1 MDADRRALKACIT
14 AAIGILAIEAL
25 AAWAIARTGVPV
37 LAAIGLARAA
47 DVALIALSLRR
58 FRLDRGALFLPAGS
72 LVSGLRRG
80 LLWSAA
86 LGVLAA
92 LGCAAALLFG
102 LEPLGLIGAPAAA
115 RGPQALLF
123 FAVGGLIGPIA
134 EEVFFR
140 GLLYRSLRRW
150 GAPAAILGTTLL
162 FALLHPAAATLPV
175 TQIIGGLVFAAAVET
190 ERNLMVPITIH
201 VLGNLAIFA
210 LAYAG

>member
-25 AAWAIARTGVPV
+25 AAWTIAWTGVPV

-58 FRLDRGALFLPAGS
+58 FRLERGEIFLPAGG
-72 LVSGLRRG
+72 LGRGLRQG

-86 LGVLAA
+86 CGAIAA
-92 LGCAAALLFG
+92 LGFAAAILFG
-102 LEPLGLIGAPAAA
+102 LDPLRLVGHPAAA
-115 RGPQALLF
+115 RWPEAPLF

-134 EEVFFR
+134 EELFFR
-140 GLLYRSLRRW
+140 GLLFRALRRW
-150 GAPAAILGTTLL
+150 GAPAAILGTTIL

-175 TQIIGGLVFAAAVET
+175 TQIVGGLVFAAAVEI
-190 ERNLMVPITIH
+190 EKNLMVPITIH
-201 VLGNLAIFA
+201 VLGNLAIFS